1 MVEEVVVL
9 LCEWICLDLILNLYR
24 TYLEN
29 TQLHVEHKVD
39 TRYHSSKNIENI

>member
-9 LCEWICLDLILNLYR
+9 LYEWICLDLIFKFIPLTY
-24 TYLEN
+24 YLEN

-39 TRYHSSKNIENI
+39 R